1 MYYMDEDIKEEF
13 TKIVTDFIK
22 DLSNTFPEYKN
33 NLIIHLEKENGVV
46 ELYDYCKTVY
56 PERFFDILYQNVEIF
71 TNDEINTKFFP
82 EIDFKDLW
90 KCNITDRTRETIWKY
105 LQLMLFCVIK
115 SVDDGNTFGDTA
127 KLFEAINSNDLH
139 EKLEETLND
148 MQSIFETNE
157 EEEGQEEGQGE
168 EANDET
174 NPQQDTSNSEKE
186 SGPDLSSIDPEK
198 IQEHISGLLDG
209 KIGKLAKEIAEEAA
223 KDMNIDEME
232 NPDNVL
238 KNLFKNPSKI
248 MGLVKNIGGKL
259 DEKMKSG
266 DLKESELLEEAS
278 EIVNKMKDM
287 PGLKDMMQQMG
298 MNPGSGKFDFSAM
311 KNHMQNNL
319 KTAKMKERMRQK
331 LKNKQALVATNLPS
345 EISATG
351 NNEYTF
357 STGEEVIEKSH
368 KSDAPQK
375 KDGKKKRKKK
385 KKKDKIK

>member
-13 TKIVTDFIK
+13 TKIATDFIK

-33 NLIIHLEKENGVV
+33 NLIIHLEKDNGVV
-46 ELYDYCKTVY
+46 ELYNYCKTVY

-115 SVDDGNTFGDTA
+115 SVEDGNTFGDTA

-148 MQSIFETNE
+148 MQSIFESNE
-157 EEEGQEEGQGE
+157 GEGEEE

-174 NPQQDTSNSEKE
+174 NPHQDTQSSEKE

-232 NPDNVL
+232 NPDSVL

-331 LKNKQALVATNLPS
+331 LKNKQALVASNLSS
-345 EISATG
+345 EITATG
-351 NNEYTF
+351 NNEYIF

-368 KSDAPQK
+368 KTDAPQK
-375 KDGKKKRKKK
+375 KEGKKKKKKK

>member
-1 MYYMDEDIKEEF
+1 MDIEEF
-13 TKIVTDFIK
+13 SKIATDFIK
-22 DLSNTFPEYKN
+22 DLSNTYPEYKDK
-33 NLIIHLEKENGVV
+33 LEAHLKDDSAIL

-56 PERFFDILYQNVEIF
+56 PERFFDILYQNNDIF
-71 TNDEINTKFFP
+71 EDAEINSSFFP
-82 EIDFKDLW
+82 NIDFNDLW

-115 SVDDGNTFGDTA
+115 DVNDESSFGDTA

-139 EKLEETLND
+139 EKLEETLNG
-148 MQSIFETNE
+148 MQSIFESDGAATNDE
-157 EEEGQEEGQGE
+157 EDEGQGQG
-168 EANDET
+168 NGET
-174 NPQQDTSNSEKE
+174 SAAPNE
-186 SGPDLSSIDPEK
+186 GPDLSGVDPEK

-223 KDMNIDEME
+223 KELNIEE
-232 NPDNVL
+232 EAEPDKVL

-266 DLKESELLEEAS
+266 DLKESELLAEAS

-287 PGLKDMMQQMG
+287 PGLKDMMNQMG
-298 MNPGSGKFDFSAM
+298 MNPGNGKFDFSAM
-311 KNHMQNNL
+311 RNHMQNNL

-331 LKNKQALVATNLPS
+331 LKNKQALVPTNLPS
-345 EISATG
+345 GISALG
-351 NNEYTF
+351 ENEFKF
-357 STGEEVIEKSH
+357 STGEDIVEKSH

-375 KDGKKKRKKK
+375 KDTTGKKK
-385 KKKDKIK
+385 KKRRKKKDKNG

>member
-1 MYYMDEDIKEEF
+1 MDIEEF
-13 TKIVTDFIK
+13 SKIAIDFIK
-22 DLSNTFPEYKN
+22 DLSNTYPEYKE
-33 NLIIHLEKENGVV
+33 NLEAHLKDDESTLK
-46 ELYDYCKTVY
+46 LYDYCKSVY
-56 PERFFDILYQNVEIF
+56 PERFFDILYQNNDIF
-71 TNDEINTKFFP
+71 ENTEINTLFFP
-82 EIDFKDLW
+82 NVDFKDLW

-115 SVDDGNTFGDTA
+115 DVNDESSFGDTA
-127 KLFEAINSNDLH
+127 KLFEAINGNDLH

-148 MQSIFETNE
+148 MQSIFESDGEVQGEEEDE
-157 EEEGQEEGQGE
+157 EEEGEGNGE
-168 EANDET
+168 AK
-174 NPQQDTSNSEKE
+174 SSSE
-186 SGPDLSSIDPEK
+186 GPDLSGVDPEK

-223 KDMNIDEME
+223 KELNIEE
-232 NPDNVL
+232 EAEPDKVL

-287 PGLKDMMQQMG
+287 PGLKDMMNQMG

-311 KNHMQNNL
+311 RNHMQNNL

-331 LKNKQALVATNLPS
+331 LKNKQALVPTNLPS
-345 EISATG
+345 GISALG
-351 NNEYTF
+351 ENEFKF
-357 STGEEVIEKSH
+357 STGEEIIEKSH

-375 KDGKKKRKKK
+375 KETSGKKK
-385 KKKDKIK
+385 KKRRKKKDKNG